1 VECKMDKERQLGI
14 IRCSVCDASFQMMTN
29 YLTEAV
35 DVYSEWLDQCE
46 ITNLAREE
54 TNEPEEDS

>member
-1 VECKMDKERQLGI
+1 MDKERSVGI
-14 IRCSVCDASFQMMTN
+14 VRCSVCDASFQMVTH

-46 ITNLAREE
+46 ITNLTQA
-54 TNEPEEDS
+54 EPEAEI